1 MNKYS
6 YGHEVPFEAFI
17 SNLGL
22 YNEGELR
29 GEWVPF
35 PIEEKELEEVFK
47 RIGMNEEYEEYFIT
61 DYDIYV
67 DGLDPVVLGE
77 YTGTERL
84 NELSKAIE
92 ELNEH
97 EYRLFE
103 TVLNVSSYTSIDD
116 VFHII
121 DHLDSYELYEDINSE
136 YDLGKYYIESA
147 GIYDLSDMG
156 ELSSYIDYEK
166 FGHDLS
172 LEEGGTFTEGG
183 YLLERKNI

>member
-6 YGHEVPFEAFI
+6 YGHKVPFEAFI

-22 YNEGELR
+22 YNEGELA

-35 PIEEKELEEVFK
+35 PVEEKELEEVLK
-47 RIGMNEEYEEYFIT
+47 RIGLNEEYEEYFIT

-67 DGLDPVVLGE
+67 EGLDPVVLGE
-77 YTGTERL
+77 YTSTERL

-92 ELNEH
+92 GLDEH
-97 EYRLFE
+97 ELRLFE
-103 TVLNVSSYTSIDD
+103 TVLSVSSYTSVDD
-116 VFHII
+116 LLYMI

-136 YDLGKYYIESA
+136 YDLGKYYIESS
-147 GIYDLSDMG
+147 GIFDTDELG
-156 ELSSYIDYEK
+156 ELSSYIDYK
-166 FGHDLS
+166 RFGHDLS